1 MNFKK
6 KFPKEMLAK
15 YFKEE
20 MAKMTSLASLSV
32 LQVLKFNV
40 ENYYRLLDHKL
51 EYSVKKVFNKR
62 IFTIVFISI
71 RIQVGIFSVKQKNNA
86 V

>member
-15 YFKEE
+15 YFKEA

-32 LQVLKFNV
+32 LQVIKFNV

-62 IFTIVFISI
+62 IFTIIFISI
-71 RIQVGIFSVKQKNNA
+71 RIQVGIFFCETKK
-86 V
+86 

>member
-1 MNFKK
+1 
-6 KFPKEMLAK
+6 MLAK

-32 LQVLKFNV
+32 LQVLKFNALIQCGK
-40 ENYYRLLDHKL
+40 YDRLLDQKL

-62 IFTIVFISI
+62 IFTIIFISI
-71 RIQVGIFSVKQKNNA
+71 RIQVGIFFVKQKNNA

>member
-1 MNFKK
+1 
-6 KFPKEMLAK
+6 MLAK

-51 EYSVKKVFNKR
+51 EYSVKKF
-62 IFTIVFISI
+62 SI
-71 RIQVGIFSVKQKNNA
+71 KEFLQ
-86 V
+86 

>member
-71 RIQVGIFSVKQKNNA
+71 RIQVGMFYKKQKTKG
-86 V
+86 